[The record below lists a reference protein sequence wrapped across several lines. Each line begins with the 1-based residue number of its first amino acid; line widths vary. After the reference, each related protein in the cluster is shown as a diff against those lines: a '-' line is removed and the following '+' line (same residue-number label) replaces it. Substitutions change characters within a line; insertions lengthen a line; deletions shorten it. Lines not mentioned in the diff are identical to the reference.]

1 MPEILADDNSNEPQF
16 PPPHPP
22 RPPAKMLKMVTP
34 QDIRSPGFDMSPR
47 TRALPDYFA
56 VAPLKS
62 ELASIQEQEA
72 PSYELNGSDAHRR
85 ESTIS
90 FQDEL
95 PTRRSSTGTD
105 SASGVALG
113 RKLSAS
119 SISSRRPRY
128 SASLHG
134 QELQEHA
141 LRIRASSPPPQRFVF
156 QFFLFFLSFGLSE
169 SLAALA
175 CELPPFLAPSRLR
188 FCILVSLYSEPLC
201 FYFFSNHVRKFG
213 TFDRPSL
220 RRLRHCLGTLG
231 TIGKIG
237 QIWVQVRLQYVC

>member
-1 MPEILADDNSNEPQF
+1 
-16 PPPHPP
+16 
-22 RPPAKMLKMVTP
+22 MLKMETP

-47 TRALPDYFA
+47 TRALTDYFA
-56 VAPLKS
+56 VVPLKS
-62 ELASIQEQEA
+62 ELASIQEQEP

-105 SASGVALG
+105 SASDVTLG
-113 RKLSAS
+113 RKLSTS

-141 LRIRASSPPPQRFVF
+141 LRIRASSPPPQRFVV
-156 QFFLFFLSFGLSE
+156 QFFLFLFFGL
-169 SLAALA
+169 A
-175 CELPPFLAPSRLR
+175 SRLGMR
-188 FCILVSLYSEPLC
+188 ITSLSRPHTVTFVCLGFILLRSHSC
-201 FYFFSNHVRKFG
+201 FSFFSNHVRKFG
-213 TFDRPSL
+213 TLDRPSL
-220 RRLRHCLGTLG
+220 RRLRHFLGTLG
-231 TIGKIG
+231 KLGAIAMDAEASTTSPSAFGVWDNKVRPTSPRHPAH
-237 QIWVQVRLQYVC
+237 QIFHFFTSAVM